1 MPFEFIHS
9 ANIFLTLPVCQVAM
23 LKLGMNYD
31 DTDIAFKA
39 YSLMFE

>member
-1 MPFEFIHS
+1 MPFEFINS
-9 ANIFLTLPVCQVAM
+9 ANIFLTLPVCKVAM

>member
-1 MPFEFIHS
+1 MSFEFIHS
-9 ANIFLTLPVCQVAM
+9 ANIFLTLPVCQVAIPN
-23 LKLGMNYD
+23 LRMNYN